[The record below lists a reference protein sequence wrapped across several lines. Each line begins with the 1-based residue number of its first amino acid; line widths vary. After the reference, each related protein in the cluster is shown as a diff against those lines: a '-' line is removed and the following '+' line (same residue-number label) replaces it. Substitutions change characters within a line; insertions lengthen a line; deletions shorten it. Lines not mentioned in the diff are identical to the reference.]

1 MDPIIDGTS
10 AIRIDPNIVW
20 MSVDDYLTTEE
31 ASREKHEYID
41 GYVRAMAGASKNH
54 ERLSGDLFANIL
66 SSLRGQPCEVFKA
79 DIKVHVQI
87 LDKRFYFYPDL
98 VVTFDI
104 RDKDTSAQVDFPK
117 LIVEVYSE
125 GDLSSPLVK
134 LSSYR
139 AIPTL
144 EEYVLISCDPTSPL
158 VTVFRRDNHWKP
170 VQYTSGDLILDSID
184 YRIPLVELYQRL

>member
-1 MDPIIDGTS
+1 MKTPVDGTS
-10 AIRIDPNIVW
+10 AIAIEPGIVW
-20 MSVDDYLTTEE
+20 MSVEDYLAAEE
-31 ASREKHEYID
+31 RSLEKHEYID

-54 ERLSGDLFANIL
+54 ERISLDLAVNL
-66 SSLRGQPCEVFKA
+66 VSHLRGQPCEVFKA

-98 VVTFDI
+98 VVTCDV
-104 RDKDTSAQVDFPK
+104 RDKDNSAQVDFPK

-125 GDLSSPLVK
+125 GNLAAALDK

-144 EEYVLISCDPTSPL
+144 EEYVLISCDPAKPL
-158 VTVFRRDNHWKP
+158 VTIFRRDNRWQP
-170 VQYTSGDLILDSID
+170 VQFSEGELQLDSIH
-184 YRIPLVELYQRL
+184 YRLPFADLYARL

>member
-1 MDPIIDGTS
+1 MNPILDGTS

-31 ASREKHEYID
+31 ASMEKHEYID

-54 ERLSGDLFANIL
+54 ERLSLDLAAELL
-66 SSLRGQPCEVFKA
+66 SHLRGQPCEVFKA
-79 DIKVHVQI
+79 DIKVHIQI

-98 VVTFDI
+98 VVTCDV
-104 RDKDTSAQVDFPK
+104 RDKDNSAQVDFPK

-125 GDLSSPLVK
+125 GNLSSALDK

-144 EEYVLISCDPTSPL
+144 EEYVLISCDATAPL
-158 VTVFRRDNHWKP
+158 VTIFRRDNHWKP
-170 VQYTSGDLILDSID
+170 VQYASGDLLLDSID
-184 YRIPLVELYQRL
+184 YRIPLAELYQRL